1 MNFLANGG
9 FLNEFINQKGGEQTN
24 VNDKITLKEP
34 LKKFNYQKSERS
46 PFRND
51 REEAFCY

>member
-9 FLNEFINQKGGEQTN
+9 FLNEFINQKGGEQAN

-34 LKKFNYQKSERS
+34 HKKLNTQSSKKNL
-46 PFRND
+46 P
-51 REEAFCY
+51 